1 MHAVNVEPPW
11 YRQGW
16 PWLLMLMPA
25 LAVVGGFITLWLAI
39 TSNNALVVDD
49 YYREGKAI
57 NQTLARDQQASRLG
71 LSATIERSGDGSGTI
86 GLAASNG
93 AMAAPAGLRLR
104 LVHPTDAQADRDAI
118 AVLGPDGRYAIPAGT
133 LPGSGRWTVMLEDAA
148 NQWRLVG
155 AQGELPTTFR
165 LAAPPL

>member
-1 MHAVNVEPPW
+1 MHDTNIEPPW

-25 LAVVGGFITLWLAI
+25 LAVVGGFITLWLAL

-57 NQTLARDQQASRLG
+57 NQTLARDRQASQLG
-71 LSATIERSGDGSGTI
+71 LSALIERAGDGSGTI
-86 GLAASNG
+86 RLETSRG
-93 AMAAPAGLRLR
+93 AMTPPAALRLR
-104 LVHPTDAQADRDAI
+104 LVHPTDAQADRDVTTVI
-118 AVLGPDGRYAIPAGT
+118 GPDGRYAIAAGT
-133 LPGSGRWTVMLEDAA
+133 LPTSGRWTVMLEDAG

-155 AQGELPTTFR
+155 ARGELPASIR
-165 LAAPPL
+165 LAAEAL